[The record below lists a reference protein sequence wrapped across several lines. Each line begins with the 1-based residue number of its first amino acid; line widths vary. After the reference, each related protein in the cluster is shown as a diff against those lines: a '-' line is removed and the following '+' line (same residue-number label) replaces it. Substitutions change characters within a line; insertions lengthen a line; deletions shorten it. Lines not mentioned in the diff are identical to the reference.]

1 MNSQSARV
9 IFGALCGLATATPT
23 DGLHAQGS
31 TGTDSVRLRATP
43 LAAVVTKAEALAIKL
58 DEVGFTYRRTHS
70 GAPASQFL
78 TRLEIEKRA
87 ITDLSQLLRRMKGRS
102 WGCGEGVLFV
112 DGVLLATPIPEKEVD
127 TVRYLPMESRGKG
140 PPPVVAVPMPK
151 ANPLDQIAV
160 NTVDAIEVYT
170 GPSEIPLEFK
180 AAFRQARCVVAIWTR

>member
-1 MNSQSARV
+1 MNRQSACV
-9 IFGALCGLATATPT
+9 MFFALCEISAAIRAGVLLA
-23 DGLHAQGS
+23 QSS
-31 TGTDSVRLRATP
+31 TGTDSVRQRATP

-58 DEVGFTYRRTHS
+58 DDVGFTWRRAHS

-78 TRLEIEKRA
+78 TRVEIEKRA

-102 WGCGEGVLFV
+102 WGCGEGVLIV
-112 DGVLLATPIPEKEVD
+112 DGVLLATPIPDKEVD
-127 TVRYLPMESRGKG
+127 TVRYLPLESRGKG
-140 PPPVVAVPMPK
+140 LPPVVAVPMPK

>member
-1 MNSQSARV
+1 MTRQLGRV
-9 IFGALCGLATATPT
+9 IFSALCGLATAIPA
-23 DGLHAQGS
+23 GALLAQGS
-31 TGTDSVRLRATP
+31 TGTDSVRQRATP
-43 LAAVVTKAEALAIKL
+43 LAAVVTKAEALALKL

-78 TRLEIEKRA
+78 TRVEIEKRA
-87 ITDLSQLLRRMKGRS
+87 ITDLSQLLRRMKGRG

-127 TVRYLPMESRGKG
+127 TVRYLPIESRGKG

>member
-1 MNSQSARV
+1 MNRQSAGV
-9 IFGALCGLATATPT
+9 ICSALCGLVTAISA
-23 DGLHAQGS
+23 GALLAQGS
-31 TGTDSVRLRATP
+31 GTDSVRQRATP
-43 LAAVVTKAEALAIKL
+43 LTAVVTKAEALAIKL

-78 TRLEIEKRA
+78 TRVEIEKRA

-102 WGCGEGVLFV
+102 WGCGDGVLFV